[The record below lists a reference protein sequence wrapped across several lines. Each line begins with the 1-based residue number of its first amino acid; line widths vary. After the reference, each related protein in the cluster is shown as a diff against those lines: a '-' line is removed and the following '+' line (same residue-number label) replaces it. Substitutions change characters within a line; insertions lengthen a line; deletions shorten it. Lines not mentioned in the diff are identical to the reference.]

1 MNWSLWTFDLVT
13 NLWPW
18 PLVIVAVSDNT
29 WPQLIYHH
37 QTFWVQ
43 SDLSVSWSIVPSRSV
58 CSSQICV
65 PTRTQPCCVNKLISK
80 FFNKTHVSPV
90 SWPWCSSCHTQHRTS
105 HSPRSQVSVFN
116 DSSFVLNKVL
126 ILLTPARRILP
137 PPPSMESSIRTC
149 HEAGHRQENL
159 FKAKILNGL
168 TEFTGHVR

>member
-1 MNWSLWTFDLVT
+1 MNRSQKVTIDLVT

-65 PTRTQPCCVNKLISK
+65 PTRTQPCCVNKLINSLTKLMSHLFPGHGAVPVILNIALHTRHAHK
-80 FFNKTHVSPV
+80 FLSLMIP
-90 SWPWCSSCHTQHRTS
+90 
-105 HSPRSQVSVFN
+105 
-116 DSSFVLNKVL
+116 SSFVLNKVL

-137 PPPSMESSIRTC
+137 PPPSTESFIRTC

-168 TEFTGHVR
+168 AEFSYQ